1 MPDVLIPVAQ
11 YLRMSTDHQQYSL
24 DNQADAIA
32 RYAVA
37 HSFQVVRTYSDA
49 AKSGLRLK
57 NRAGLKQL
65 LRDVVETPRDVQAIL
80 VYDVSRWGRFQDNDE
95 AAHYEYICKSAG
107 VPVHYCMEMFDNE
120 QGGPLALILKAI
132 KRTMAAEYSRE
143 LSVKVRSGQLRL
155 AKLGYKLGG
164 QAPYGLRRLLLDKQN
179 SPKQVLAFGERKSL
193 ADEHVTFVPGP
204 RHEVRIVRRIF
215 KEFADEQRSVNAI
228 AFRLNEERIPYTH
241 NKTWKGNSLRLLL
254 QDARYLGIHIWG
266 RTTAPLSTRIK
277 RLPVSQWIVYANAFK
292 PILSQDLFLRA
303 QERFANFTIRL
314 SNKELL
320 DRLRRLYQKHGK
332 LTKDIIDRSR
342 LCPGLTTYHHRF
354 GGLLNAYAQI
364 GYEAPEARSYVSVR
378 QRGIMLRDS
387 FMKSVLNA
395 FPGQLQAVRENR
407 RYRPMLR
414 YRRTGL
420 LISVVFARRCTRG
433 TVPSWIIETPRSKRN
448 RVTLLAVLD
457 VRGGTIETLRLFPK
471 LPITHRHMRV
481 RENDDWFK
489 TGLPVQDIADLLD
502 IIRSVRTVNGNS
514 RELAVAPATEN

>member
-1 MPDVLIPVAQ
+1 MAESLTHAAQ

-32 RYAVA
+32 RYAA
-37 HSFQVVRTYSDA
+37 EHGFRVVKTYSDA

-65 LRDVVETPRDVQAIL
+65 LKDVVETQREFRAIL
-80 VYDVSRWGRFQDNDE
+80 VYDVSRWGRFQDSDE

-204 RHEVRIVRRIF
+204 RHEVRTVKRIF

-228 AFRLNEERIPYTH
+228 ATGLNQDEIPYPVNT
-241 NKTWKGNSLRLLL
+241 TWKGNSLRIVL
-254 QDARYLGIHIWG
+254 QDLRYLGMHVWG

-277 RLPVSQWIVYANAFK
+277 RLPVSEWIVYANAFK
-292 PILSQDLFLRA
+292 AIVPQDLFLRA
-303 QERFANFTIRL
+303 QERFANFTRRL
-314 SNKELL
+314 SNEELL
-320 DRLRRLYQKHGK
+320 DRLRCLYKEHGK
-332 LTKDIIDRSR
+332 LTSRIIDQSR
-342 LCPGLTTYHHRF
+342 FCPGLTTYHHRF
-354 GGLLNAYAQI
+354 GGLLNAYARI
-364 GYEAPEARSYVSVR
+364 GYEAPEARNYVSLR
-378 QRGIMLRDS
+378 QRGIVLRDS
-387 FMKSVLNA
+387 FIKTLLDA
-395 FPGQLQAVRENR
+395 FPDQLQAVRKNR
-407 RYRPMLR
+407 RYRAMLR
-414 YRRTGL
+414 YRRTGSR
-420 LISVVFARRCTRG
+420 ISVVFARRCTRSK
-433 TVPSWIIETPRSKRN
+433 VPSWIIDTPKSKRN
-448 RVTLLAVLD
+448 RITLLAGLD
-457 VRGGTIETLRLFPK
+457 IRGGAIEVLRIFPK
-471 LPITHRHMRV
+471 LPTH
-481 RENDDWFK
+481 
-489 TGLPVQDIADLLD
+489 IA
-502 IIRSVRTVNGNS
+502 T
-514 RELAVAPATEN
+514 